1 MNSFRL
7 IVNPPA
13 DGAWNMAVDEAI
25 LEAVCSGKVLPTLR
39 LYAWQPVC
47 LSLGYSQS
55 FQDVDVERLQARGW
69 GLVRRLTGGRAILH
83 ADELTY
89 AIISPIENPLVAGSL
104 LESYN
109 RIARGLLKALKDLD
123 LLVEIN
129 AHTPG
134 LNSNAA
140 GPVCFEMPSAYEI
153 TFQGKKVIGS
163 AQARRKL
170 GVLQHGSFPLFGD
183 LGRITQVLV
192 FSSEQERQE
201 SFERLLDRATNVETI
216 SGKKLEWGRAA
227 EAFINAFSTG
237 LNMQFIRDEISEN
250 EMSRTHELM
259 EKKYA
264 HPEWTQRV

>member
-1 MNSFRL
+1 MNCYRL
-7 IVNPPA
+7 IVDPPA

-25 LEAVCSGKVLPTLR
+25 LEAVSSGDALPTLR
-39 LYAWQPVC
+39 LYAWQPAC

-55 FQDVDVERLQARGW
+55 IQDVDMERLKSRGW

-89 AIISPIENPLVAGSL
+89 ALTAPVDDPLVAGSL

-109 RIARGLLKALKDLD
+109 RIAHGLLRALKDLD
-123 LLVEIN
+123 LMVEIN

-153 TFQGKKVIGS
+153 TFQGKKLIGS

-170 GVLQHGSFPLFGD
+170 GVLQHGSFPLYGD

-192 FSSEQERQE
+192 FSGEEKRQE
-201 SFERLLDRATNVETI
+201 ALERLMDRATNAETV
-216 SGKKLEWGRAA
+216 SGKKLDWDCAA
-227 EAFINAFSTG
+227 EAFVEAFKSE
-237 LNMQFIRDEISEN
+237 LKLQLIKDEISD
-250 EMSRTHELM
+250 RELNRAHDLM
-259 EKKYA
+259 KIKYSNQG
-264 HPEWTQRV
+264 WTQRV